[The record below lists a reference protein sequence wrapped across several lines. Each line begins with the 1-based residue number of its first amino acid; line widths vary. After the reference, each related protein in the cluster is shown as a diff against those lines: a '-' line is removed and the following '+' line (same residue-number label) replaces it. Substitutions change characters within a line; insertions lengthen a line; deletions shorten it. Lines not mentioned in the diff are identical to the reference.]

1 MFSFVKNIA
10 VDKRIRIEDYTYD
23 LPQER
28 IARYPLDQ
36 RDASKILIFKDDSIS
51 ESVFSNLR
59 DFIPPF
65 SLMIFNDTK
74 VVPARLFFK
83 KLSGASVEVFCLE
96 PSFPEDYSMAFAK
109 TCWCEWKCA
118 VGNAKRWKSGYIYFD
133 NHTGN
138 PEIDR
143 LGLAA
148 ALVSRDEGSYRVR
161 FEWKGDVPFS
171 EVLSLCGNL
180 PIPPYLH
187 RNTES
192 IDLERYQ
199 TLYAKYNGSVA
210 APTAGLHFTDKV
222 FSDLD
227 KAGVVRDEICLHVG
241 AGTFLPVK
249 SEYVNDHKMHEE
261 VFIVKKRLLKNL
273 MDAME
278 SGRKIISVGTTSTRT
293 LESLYFMGARMIE
306 TGKLAGVGQWDPY
319 EREYGYSAYE
329 AISALHDY
337 LDKSGM
343 DEFSA
348 RTGIIIVPGYK
359 ARIIDVLIT
368 NFHQPQ
374 STLLLL
380 IAAFIGDK
388 WKEVY
393 DYALSHGFRF
403 LSYGDSSI
411 LYLKK
416 P

>member
-1 MFSFVKNIA
+1 
-10 VDKRIRIEDYTYD
+10 
-23 LPQER
+23 
-28 IARYPLDQ
+28 
-36 RDASKILIFKDDSIS
+36 
-51 ESVFSNLR
+51 
-59 DFIPPF
+59 
-65 SLMIFNDTK
+65 
-74 VVPARLFFK
+74 
-83 KLSGASVEVFCLE
+83 
-96 PSFPEDYSMAFAK
+96 
-109 TCWCEWKCA
+109 
-118 VGNAKRWKSGYIYFD
+118 
-133 NHTGN
+133 
-138 PEIDR
+138 
-143 LGLAA
+143 
-148 ALVSRDEGSYRVR
+148 
-161 FEWKGDVPFS
+161 
-171 EVLSLCGNL
+171 
-180 PIPPYLH
+180 
-187 RNTES
+187 
-192 IDLERYQ
+192 
-199 TLYAKYNGSVA
+199 
-210 APTAGLHFTDKV
+210 
-222 FSDLD
+222 
-227 KAGVVRDEICLHVG
+227 
-241 AGTFLPVK
+241 
-249 SEYVNDHKMHEE
+249 
-261 VFIVKKRLLKNL
+261 

-329 AISALHDY
+329 AIRALHDY